1 MSDITFMKG
10 YGFPRG
16 SRMDYAGYGVL
27 VNSRRQFRAPLMP
40 TMPEPGIFAKIPAL
54 DGMDEGGSF
63 GTEYTFTEGEDI
75 DAGPVYGPEYHPEL
89 MQSQGGNASGVLWGL
104 GALAALWFFTR

>member
-16 SRMDYAGYGVL
+16 SRMDYAGYGAL
-27 VNSRRQFRAPLMP
+27 VNSRRRGLSTFERIPV
-40 TMPEPGIFAKIPAL
+40 MPEPSIFEKIPAL
-54 DGMDEGGSF
+54 DGIDGSF
-63 GTEYTFTEGEDI
+63 GTEYTFEEDEI
-75 DAGPVYGPEYHPEL
+75 SAGPVYGPEYRPDEL
-89 MQSQGGNASGVLWGL
+89 RKGGDGLLWGL